1 MNHPRFTNR
10 FKEIVL
16 IRRAGPEDRRTLIT
30 VGAENFNDFQ
40 CSTRKNNNGVY
51 LFLRHSTCDQ
61 LTKKAAEEE
70 MGLAAMG

>member
-30 VGAENFNDFQ
+30 VGAENFNE
-40 CSTRKNNNGVY
+40 KKIMVY
-51 LFLRHSTCDQ
+51 IFFLRHSTCDQ